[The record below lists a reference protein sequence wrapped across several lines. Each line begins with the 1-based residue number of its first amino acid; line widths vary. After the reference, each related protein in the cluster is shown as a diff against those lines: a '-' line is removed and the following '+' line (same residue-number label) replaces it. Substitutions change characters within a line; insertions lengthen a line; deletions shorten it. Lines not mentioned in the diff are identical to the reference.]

1 MEQLVKV
8 TGIAVPILRI
18 NIDTDQIIP
27 VREMVNTITDNYGPG
42 LFANW
47 RYVKERE
54 PNPDFILNKEP
65 WRHATILLADR
76 NFGCGSSRELAPK
89 ALRHYGFRAVIAP
102 SFGGI
107 FFNNCF
113 RNGLVPVE
121 LDIADVKAI
130 AEQVTASDGQAK
142 VTVDL
147 ESQTVVAP
155 DGKALPFRSPPLMR
169 RMLLEGLDEIALTLS
184 RGSEIGTFRAG
195 DNRKRPW
202 AYLAD

>member
-1 MEQLVKV
+1 MEQLVAV

-27 VREMVNTITDNYGPG
+27 VREMVNTITDDYGPG

-47 RYVKERE
+47 RYVRERE
-54 PNPDFILNKEP
+54 PNPDFILNQEP
-65 WRHATILLADR
+65 WRRATILLTDR

-89 ALRHYGFRAVIAP
+89 ALRHYGFRAILAP

-113 RNGLVPVE
+113 RNGLLPVE
-121 LDIADVKAI
+121 LEIEHVKAI
-130 AEQVTASDGQAK
+130 AAQVTASGGQAQ

-147 ESQTVVAP
+147 DSQTVTAP
-155 DGKALPFRSPPLMR
+155 DGKVLPFRAPPLLR

-184 RGSEIGTFRAG
+184 RGSEIGTYR
-195 DNRKRPW
+195 DVDRRKRPW
-202 AYLAD
+202 AYQLG

>member
-1 MEQLVKV
+1 MEQLVKI

-27 VREMVNTITDNYGPG
+27 VREMVSTVTDDYGPG

-47 RYVKERE
+47 RYSKARE
-54 PNPDFILNKEP
+54 PNPDFILNQEP
-65 WRHATILLADR
+65 WRRATILLADR

-89 ALRHYGFRAVIAP
+89 ALRHYGFRAVLAP

-121 LDIADVKAI
+121 LDIAHVKAI
-130 AEQVTASDGQAK
+130 ADQMTASGGKAQ

-147 ESQTVVAP
+147 ENQTVTAP
-155 DGKALPFRSPPLMR
+155 DGKVLSFRSPPLMR
-169 RMLLEGLDEIALTLS
+169 RMLLEGLDEIELTLS
-184 RGSEIGTFRAG
+184 RGPEIGGFRDG
-195 DNRKRPW
+195 DRRKRPW
-202 AYLAD
+202 AYLAG

>member
-1 MEQLVKV
+1 MEQLVSV

-27 VREMVNTITDNYGPG
+27 VREMVNTITDDYGPG

-47 RYVKERE
+47 RYRRERE
-54 PNPDFILNKEP
+54 PNPDFILNQEP
-65 WRHATILLADR
+65 WRRATILLADR

-107 FFNNCF
+107 FFNNSF
-113 RNGLVPVE
+113 RNGLLPVE
-121 LDIADVKAI
+121 LDIAHVQTI
-130 AEQVTASDGQAK
+130 AAQMTEAGGHRT

-147 ESQTVVAP
+147 AEQTVTAP
-155 DGKALPFRSPPLMR
+155 GGQVFAFRAPPLLR
-169 RMLLEGLDEIALTLS
+169 RMLIEGLDEIALTLT
-184 RGSEIGTFRAG
+184 RGSEIGVFREA
-195 DNRKRPW
+195 DRRKRPW
-202 AYLAD
+202 AYHAG

>member
-27 VREMVNTITDNYGPG
+27 VREMVSTVTDDYGPG

-47 RYVKERE
+47 RYIKARE
-54 PNPDFILNKEP
+54 PNPDFILNQEP
-65 WRHATILLADR
+65 WRRATILLADR

-89 ALRHYGFRAVIAP
+89 ALRHYGFRAVLAP

-113 RNGLVPVE
+113 RNGLLPVE
-121 LDIADVKAI
+121 LDIVHVKAI
-130 AEQVTASDGQAK
+130 ADQMTASGGKAQ

-147 ESQTVVAP
+147 ETQTVTAP
-155 DGKALPFRSPPLMR
+155 DGRVLPFRSPPLMR

-184 RGSEIGTFRAG
+184 RGPEIGTFRDADRG
-195 DNRKRPW
+195 KRPW
-202 AYLAD
+202 AYLAG